1 MPGQFGSP
9 VVRQR
14 RLAAELRRLRE
25 RMGLTGDEVAKQLNW
40 SASKLSRFELGRSVP
55 KPGDLAR
62 LLDRYGVAA
71 DRRAELIALAGEAT
85 GKGWWEAY
93 SDVLPDQLMSLIGME
108 AEARSSW
115 IWHVELI
122 PGLLQTKE
130 YAREVN
136 QGFQRIAHVPPAH
149 MERRLE
155 ARLARQQILTR
166 DPPFELSVVLDE
178 SALRRRMADNAVMRN
193 QLMRLIEVA
202 ELPNVDLR
210 VMPLERLHP
219 IVADSFILLRF
230 GEAHDTRLSDVVYTE
245 QLSSNLYF
253 EDETETYLYQVAFEY
268 LVDAALPPQG
278 SVDLIFKTA
287 HQLWAS

>member
-1 MPGQFGSP
+1 MPEQFGSP
-9 VVRQR
+9 IVRQR
-14 RLAAELRRLRE
+14 RLAVELRRLRE
-25 RMGLTGDEVAKQLNW
+25 RMGLTGDEVAKELTW
-40 SASKLSRFELGRSVP
+40 SASKLSRFELARSVP
-55 KPGDLAR
+55 KPADLDR

-71 DRRAELIALAGEAT
+71 DRRAELLALAYEAT
-85 GKGWWEAY
+85 GKGWWDAY
-93 SDVLPDQLMSLIGME
+93 SDVLPDELTSLIGME

-136 QGFQRIAHVPPAH
+136 RGYQRIARIPPAH

-178 SALRRRMADNAVMRN
+178 SALRRKMADNAIMRS
-193 QLMRLIEVA
+193 QLARLIEVA

-219 IVADSFILLRF
+219 IVSDSFTLLRF
-230 GEAHDTRLSDVVYTE
+230 GEVHDTRLPDVVYTE
-245 QLSSNLYF
+245 RLSSNLYF
-253 EDETETYLYQVAFEY
+253 EDEAETYLYQVAFEY
-268 LVDAALPPQG
+268 LVDAALPGQE
-278 SVDLIFKTA
+278 SVELISRTA
-287 HQLWAS
+287 QQLWV

>member
-1 MPGQFGSP
+1 MPEQFGSP
-9 VVRQR
+9 VVGQR
-14 RLAAELRRLRE
+14 RLAVELRRLRE
-25 RMGLTGDEVAKQLNW
+25 RMGLTGDEVAKELTW
-40 SASKLSRFELGRSVP
+40 SASKLSRFELARSVP
-55 KPGDLAR
+55 KPADLDR

-71 DRRAELIALAGEAT
+71 DRRAELLALADEAT
-85 GKGWWEAY
+85 GKGWWDAY
-93 SDVLPDQLMSLIGME
+93 SDVLPDELTSLIGME

-136 QGFQRIAHVPPAH
+136 RGYQRIARVPPAH

-155 ARLARQQILTR
+155 ARLARQQILVR

-178 SALRRRMADNAVMRN
+178 SALRRKMADNAIMHS
-193 QLMRLIEVA
+193 QLARLIEVA

-219 IVADSFILLRF
+219 IVSDSFILLRF
-230 GEAHDTRLSDVVYTE
+230 GEVHDTRLPDVVYTE
-245 QLSSNLYF
+245 RLSSNLYF
-253 EDETETYLYQVAFEY
+253 EDEAETYLYQVAFEY
-268 LVDAALPPQG
+268 LVDAALPGQE
-278 SVDLIFKTA
+278 SVELISRTA
-287 HQLWAS
+287 QQLWV

>member
-1 MPGQFGSP
+1 MPDQIGSP

-25 RMGLTGDEVAKQLNW
+25 RMGLTGDEVAKQLSW

-55 KPGDLAR
+55 KPADLAR

-71 DRRAELIALAGEAT
+71 DRRAELLALADEAT

-93 SDVLPDQLMSLIGME
+93 SDVLPDELMSLIGME

-130 YAREVN
+130 YAREVYR
-136 QGFQRIAHVPPAH
+136 GFQRIAHVPPAN

-155 ARLARQQILTR
+155 ARLARQQVLTR

-178 SALRRRMADNAVMRN
+178 SALRRKMADDAVMHS
-193 QLMRLIEVA
+193 QLMRLMEVA
-202 ELPNVDLR
+202 ELPNLDLR

-219 IVADSFILLRF
+219 IVSDSFILLRF
-230 GEAHDTRLSDVVYTE
+230 GEAHDTRLPDVVYTE
-245 QLSSNLYF
+245 RLSSNLVF
-253 EDETETYLYQVAFEY
+253 EDENETYLYQVAFEY
-268 LVDAALPPQG
+268 LVDAALSPQETT
-278 SVDLIFKTA
+278 DLISRTA
-287 HQLWAS
+287 DQLWV

>member
-9 VVRQR
+9 IVRQR
-14 RLAAELRRLRE
+14 RLATELRRLRE
-25 RMGLTGDEVAKQLNW
+25 RLGLTGDEVAKELNW

-55 KPGDLAR
+55 KPADLGK
-62 LLDRYGVAA
+62 LLERYGVAA
-71 DRRAELIALAGEAT
+71 DRRAELLALADEAK

-93 SDVLPDQLMSLIGME
+93 SDVIPDELASLIGME

-115 IWHVELI
+115 IWHVEVI

-136 QGFQRIAHVPPAH
+136 RGYQRIARIPPAH

-155 ARLARQQILTR
+155 ARLARQQILAR

-178 SALRRRMADNAVMRN
+178 SALRRKMADNAVMHA
-193 QLMRLIEVA
+193 QLMRLIQVA

-210 VMPLERLHP
+210 ILPLERLHP
-219 IVADSFILLRF
+219 IIADSFILLRF
-230 GEAHDTRLSDVVYTE
+230 GEVHDTRLPDVVYAE
-245 QLSSNLYF
+245 RLSSNLYF
-253 EDETETYLYQVAFEY
+253 QDETETYLYQVAFEY
-268 LVDAALPPQG
+268 LVDAALPPQA
-278 SVDLIFKTA
+278 SAELISQTA
-287 HQLWAS
+287 QQLWV